1 MSGGIYSVACSFGLF
16 ISGFWSWQPYI
27 IFSISVCPSF
37 FLMFHRYIFSPYSL
51 FTSQKVSVVISSIS
65 QDITEKYHWNT
76 IFFVRQKVEGCHW
89 YFSVKRSVVFAL
101 LLTTLTLQSETG
113 SAQWYPINLYNSE
126 RQRKKWKCNILKNT
140 SIVKYINT
148 YCLEYAYKYW
158 NIYVSFSRSE

>member
-1 MSGGIYSVACSFGLF
+1 MFPQKFSPTLSNFNVFITISGGIYSVACSFGLF

-76 IFFVRQKVEGCHW
+76 IFFV
-89 YFSVKRSVVFAL
+89 
-101 LLTTLTLQSETG
+101 
-113 SAQWYPINLYNSE
+113 
-126 RQRKKWKCNILKNT
+126 KKWKAAIAIFLL
-140 SIVKYINT
+140 SVALSLRY
-148 YCLEYAYKYW
+148 Y
-158 NIYVSFSRSE
+158 

>member
-1 MSGGIYSVACSFGLF
+1 LTAVFVILLNYRVSGAGSL
-16 ISGFWSWQPYI
+16 
-27 IFSISVCPSF
+27 IFVFHFRLPEF

-76 IFFVRQKVEGCHW
+76 FFLVKKMEGCHC

-113 SAQWYPINLYNSE
+113 SAQWFP
-126 RQRKKWKCNILKNT
+126 
-140 SIVKYINT
+140 
-148 YCLEYAYKYW
+148 
-158 NIYVSFSRSE
+158 